1 MNQETLKQRT
11 KKFALK
17 IIELVERLPKTVT
30 GRAIANQLVR
40 CGTSVGANYRAAC
53 RGRTRAEFVAK
64 LGIVVEE
71 ADETAF
77 WLELIIEAAILPKED
92 ILPLLSEANEL
103 AAIFVSS
110 RKTAS
115 GNNSSI
121 GNQKSSKG
129 LVVRSSIANRQSSMD
144 LIEG

>member
-1 MNQETLKQRT
+1 MIETSDLLRRGSNMNQETLKQRT

-17 IIELVERLPKTVT
+17 VIELVERLPKTVT

-53 RGRTRAEFVAK
+53 RGRTRAEFMAK

-77 WLELIIEAAILPKED
+77 WLELIIEAAILSKD
-92 ILPLLSEANEL
+92 GILPLLNEANEL
-103 AAIFVSS
+103 SAIFVSS

-115 GNNSSI
+115 GNKSSI
-121 GNQKSSKG
+121 D
-129 LVVRSSIANRQSSMD
+129 NRRSSMD
-144 LIEG
+144 LAEK